1 MAANAAN
8 LSVGSTPALSATT
21 QFLLRIRLF
30 ESTAKTTSS
39 AVKAVA
45 ADAAMLRLVTLR
57 TVGFDRGFGGRI
69 SRATRCGSVGDAA
82 VVCATVCWRVS
93 YFAEKRGVSSPQGQS
108 RNVRGGRFESLPT
121 TPSHLSWANLIC
133 RYFSMLASAVGRHR
147 SGPTMRRRPD
157 LHQCPDRV
165 GWPD

>member
-8 LSVGSTPALSATT
+8 LTVGSTPALSATT
-21 QFLLRIRLF
+21 QFLLRIWLF

-93 YFAEKRGVSSPQGQS
+93 YFAETRGVSSPQGPEPECS
-108 RNVRGGRFESLPT
+108 GREVRVAPHYAFPPLMGQPDLP
-121 TPSHLSWANLIC
+121 L
-133 RYFSMLASAVGRHR
+133 FSMLASAVGRHR
-147 SGPTMRRRPD
+147 SGPTMRRQPD

>member
-1 MAANAAN
+1 
-8 LSVGSTPALSATT
+8 
-21 QFLLRIRLF
+21 
-30 ESTAKTTSS
+30 
-39 AVKAVA
+39 VKAVA
-45 ADAAMLRLVTLR
+45 ADATMLRLVTLR

-93 YFAEKRGVSSPQGQS
+93 YFAETRGVSSPQGPEPECS
-108 RNVRGGRFESLPT
+108 GREVRVAPHYAFPPLLGQPDLP
-121 TPSHLSWANLIC
+121 L
-133 RYFSMLASAVGRHR
+133 FSMLASAVGRHR
-147 SGPTMRRRPD
+147 SGPIMRRQPD